1 MYLYT
6 YSVLYVGVSW
16 QSFEQPKNE
25 YFLKTNSSMFR
36 TVCIIIVGFF
46 YFPTVGDVIIRQII
60 ILVTCE
66 GEKTNTR

>member
-1 MYLYT
+1 ML
-6 YSVLYVGVSW
+6 
-16 QSFEQPKNE
+16 
-25 YFLKTNSSMFR
+25 R

-46 YFPTVGDVIIRQII
+46 TFLGDVIIRQII